1 MGGQT
6 DRVIAN
12 TGNGIQPALA
22 PRYIVEVLPDSSTGV
37 ERGLRTPKK
46 ILHRVTAMGFGPRQD
61 IQTVLQMVFRKEQL

>member
-6 DRVIAN
+6 GRVIAN
-12 TGNGIQPALA
+12 GNGIQPALA